1 MISGNESRILKHLG
15 YVINTGKRCV
25 LLFMELPE
33 KKNYALIAEI
43 DSLPERI
50 FDPLMSLVYSNEG
63 QNCKNFAEL
72 LARRFMPDNNIPIL
86 HELHNL
92 GYIRAEPVENIMV
105 TPVLNKANTHINL
118 KKLLDEIKKLN
129 NENPDV
135 VEDLKKTN
143 VEPDIVEN
151 NLKNLGDGKTSL
163 SSRQVAEN
171 LLVQA
176 KLLEEDALRL
186 RKKAKDLCPELFI
199 NNEIIE
205 NDNGVVNK

>member
-1 MISGNESRILKHLG
+1 
-15 YVINTGKRCV
+15 
-25 LLFMELPE
+25 
-33 KKNYALIAEI
+33 
-43 DSLPERI
+43 
-50 FDPLMSLVYSNEG
+50 
-63 QNCKNFAEL
+63 
-72 LARRFMPDNNIPIL
+72 
-86 HELHNL
+86 
-92 GYIRAEPVENIMV
+92 MV
-105 TPVLNKANTHINL
+105 TPILNKANTHINL

-135 VEDLKKTN
+135 VEDLKTN

-151 NLKNLGDGKTSL
+151 NLKNLVDGKTSL

-205 NDNGVVNK
+205 NDNGIVNEHD